1 MIQIAICDD
10 DTLHI
15 AYIKRLT
22 EEILKDKKIEIT
34 KYTGA
39 NELLF
44 KIDGSDYVPDIALL
58 DIQMPDIDGISLAKE
73 LNQIAPNCKIIFIS
87 SYLNYAPNVYD
98 ANHIYYVLKTQLEDR
113 LPIALGK
120 AVAAIYSPRSFL
132 LIKHGTSA
140 TKIPLGRVL
149 YIERN
154 LHKTN
159 VITSEMTY
167 TTSQSPADLLSAI
180 VNKSVFLHC
189 HQSYWVNSKAIKTM
203 QSNSFL
209 LYDGTE
215 IPISRSHKSDVKAA
229 FFKLISDDIK

>member
-1 MIQIAICDD
+1 MLQIAICDD
-10 DTLHI
+10 DALHI

-22 EEILKDKKIEIT
+22 EDILKEKKIEIT
-34 KYTGA
+34 EYSGA

-44 KIDGSDYVPDIALL
+44 KIDGSDYIPDIALL

-73 LNQIAPNCKIIFIS
+73 LNQIAPDCKIIFIS
-87 SYLNYAPNVYD
+87 SYLNYAPDVYD
-98 ANHIYYVLKTQLEDR
+98 ADHIYYVLKTQLEDR

-120 AVAAIYSPRSFL
+120 AVASINSPHNFL
-132 LIKHGTSA
+132 LVKCGTST
-140 TKIPLGRVL
+140 TKIPVGRVL

-159 VITSEMTY
+159 VITSETTY

-180 VNKSVFLHC
+180 AVKSTFIHC

-203 QSNSFL
+203 GSNSFL

-215 IPISRSHKSDVKAA
+215 IPISRAQKSNAREL
-229 FFKLISDDIK
+229 FFRSLAE